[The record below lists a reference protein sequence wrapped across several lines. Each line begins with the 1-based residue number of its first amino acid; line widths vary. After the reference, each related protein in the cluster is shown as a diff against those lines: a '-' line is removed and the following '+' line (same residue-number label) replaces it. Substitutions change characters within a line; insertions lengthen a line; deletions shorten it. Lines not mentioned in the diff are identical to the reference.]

1 MAFNP
6 TYMPANWL
14 YGWYQGFVT
23 ALQSEV
29 NKEYGYG
36 SYDDF
41 KEAWGTF
48 NISTSDISP
57 NAYNMM
63 SDLAAYVGNTDVAN
77 AALPVTPITIDTDD
91 GPRTVIATG
100 VAVTA
105 GTGEAVR
112 MKIDGFLTSIPWNT
126 VIAEIM
132 LANNYQIQPNMLTEL
147 SCKIASQITG
157 QIITN
162 TDGLY
167 VTGKVAL
174 DQNNVAR
181 SYVDNYVIQGVINGA
196 AAAGDILQNLVGYNV
211 AEDVPIETPELP
223 QDRFSDI
230 AQRAMGMALG
240 SRNQQQQGDD
250 YARLALLTGGLSN
263 LVHNA
268 LGSDDGFIMCE
279 SQVYTYHSRPC
290 LYLTAIKQTADNVAD
305 MFKYTSPLPAIGN
318 FRTVAWSTDDGET
331 WKNNPSAQGG
341 FYSARYV
348 GYFDGQGHAQYESAA
363 LALPSNLWS
372 GTGVDYIE
380 ISGVNYARG
389 ISSNFLATV
398 VAGAE
403 IAQHDIDA
411 WLPTQDGERDID
423 ILWPGWLDGARIGT
437 GAIDVD
443 SNVWFPTRDV
453 PLGID
458 QTDVQNPGQT
468 IARDYAGVQ
477 AGALAGA
484 ETGAITITDT
494 IADAITIPSIYNPAI
509 AIPATVAPTPTPTPV
524 IPVLPPSVSAQ
535 RLYTVHQ
542 VRQDQIDA
550 LGAYLW
556 STDFISLIEH
566 MFTEPIDAVI
576 GLHTLFYGGS
586 LPVGGSETI
595 KLGAIS
601 ATGCTGQPVQ
611 NQYMKF
617 QCGSVN
623 IPEYWNNANDYAPYT
638 KCEIFLPFI
647 GFRDLDIN
655 EIMGGSVSLSYGI
668 DIFTGACV
676 AMIGVMRDHVS
687 QALYTFEGNC
697 AVQQPVTGA
706 DYSRIVGGLI
716 SAGMGIATGG
726 VGAVVGTAAAL
737 TSHKVTYNRS
747 GNISANAGACMP
759 KTPYIIIKR
768 PNAYDA
774 PNYRHYYGDPANW
787 TVTLGQCSGY
797 TRVKDVHIDSV
808 ACTDAEKAEIVRLL
822 RQGVIF

>member
-6 TYMPANWL
+6 SYDMPVNWL
-14 YGWYQGFVT
+14 YSWYQGFVS
-23 ALQSEV
+23 ALQGEI

-41 KEAWGTF
+41 KKAWGTF
-48 NISTSDISP
+48 NISTSDINP

-63 SDLAAYVGNTDVAN
+63 SDLAAYAGNTDVAT
-77 AALPVTPITIDTDD
+77 AALPVMPLTVMTDD
-91 GPRTVIATG
+91 GPREVIATG
-100 VAVTA
+100 TMIAA
-105 GTGEAVR
+105 ATGEAVR
-112 MKIDGFLTSIPWNT
+112 LKIDGFLTSIPWDT
-126 VIAEIM
+126 VVAEVM

-147 SCKIASQITG
+147 SCKLASEITG

-167 VTGKVAL
+167 VTGKVGI
-174 DQNNVAR
+174 DSNDVAR
-181 SYVDNYVIQGVINGA
+181 SYVDDFVVQGLLDGA
-196 AAAGDILQNLVGYNV
+196 AASGLLTT
-211 AEDVPIETPELP
+211 IEL
-223 QDRFSDI
+223 
-230 AQRAMGMALG
+230 
-240 SRNQQQQGDD
+240 DD
-250 YARLALLTGGLSN
+250 YEIGEVVPTIQAPPGNVLPVLLWQALTGSVFAASNDVSSMSGFDTLRTQSKLTTIASIILAHFDTTTPGWYSVNAEFINNFGTPNWVVGVTKIPQGRIQNSKFDSAGVWPGTMLAAIQPTNSTNWYTTPSGAGVLHQSWRFRPNGTYEMLSGAYPFYTGTGIARVN
-263 LVHNA
+263 
-268 LGSDDGFIMCE
+268 SDDCGLFTAGNIL
-279 SQVYTYHSRPC
+279 SQ
-290 LYLTAIKQTADNVAD
+290 
-305 MFKYTSPLPAIGN
+305 
-318 FRTVAWSTDDGET
+318 
-331 WKNNPSAQGG
+331 
-341 FYSARYV
+341 
-348 GYFDGQGHAQYESAA
+348 
-363 LALPSNLWS
+363 
-372 GTGVDYIE
+372 
-380 ISGVNYARG
+380 
-389 ISSNFLATV
+389 TV
-398 VAGAE
+398 VAPE
-403 IAQHDIDA
+403 IELHDIDT
-411 WLPTQDGERDID
+411 WGPTKESHAID
-423 ILWPGWLDGARIGT
+423 ELWPGWLDGARIGA
-437 GAIDVD
+437 GAIDID
-443 SNVWFPTRDV
+443 SNVWFPTRDF

-509 AIPATVAPTPTPTPV
+509 AIPATIAPTPTPTPI

-556 STDFISLIEH
+556 SNDFISLIEH

-586 LPVGGSETI
+586 LPVGSSETI

-623 IPEYWNNANDYAPYT
+623 IPEYWNNATDYNPYT
-638 KCEIFLPFI
+638 KSEIFLPFI

-726 VGAVVGTAAAL
+726 VGAVLGVAGAL
-737 TSHKVTYNRS
+737 TSHKIAYNRS

-774 PNYRHYYGDPANW
+774 PNYRAFYGDPANW
-787 TVTLGQCSGY
+787 TVTLGSCSGY
-797 TRVKDVHIDSV
+797 TRIKDVHLDNV
-808 ACTDAEKAEIVRLL
+808 ACTDVEKDEIIALL
-822 RQGVIF
+822 KSGVIF

>member
-6 TYMPANWL
+6 SYNMPANWL

-23 ALQSEV
+23 ALQTEV

-41 KEAWGTF
+41 KKAWGTF
-48 NISTSDISP
+48 NISTSDINP

-63 SDLAAYVGNTDVAN
+63 SDLAAYAGNTDVAN
-77 AALPVTPITIDTDD
+77 AALPVMPLTVTTDD
-91 GPRTVIATG
+91 GPREVIATG
-100 VAVTA
+100 TMIAAATS
-105 GTGEAVR
+105 EAVR
-112 MKIDGFLTSIPWNT
+112 LKIDGFLTSIPWDT
-126 VIAEIM
+126 VVAEVM

-147 SCKIASQITG
+147 SCKLASEITG
-157 QIITN
+157 RIITN

-167 VTGKVAL
+167 VTGKVSL
-174 DQNNVAR
+174 DGNGVAR
-181 SYVDNYVIQGVINGA
+181 SYVDDYVIQGLLDGA
-196 AAAGDILQNLVGYNV
+196 AASGLLTT
-211 AEDVPIETPELP
+211 IEL
-223 QDRFSDI
+223 
-230 AQRAMGMALG
+230 
-240 SRNQQQQGDD
+240 DD
-250 YARLALLTGGLSN
+250 YEIGEIVPTIQAPPGNVLPVLLWQSLTGSVFAASN
-263 LVHNA
+263 DV
-268 LGSDDGFIMCE
+268 SSMSGFDNLRT
-279 SQVYTYHSRPC
+279 QSR
-290 LYLTAIKQTADNVAD
+290 LTTIASIILA
-305 MFKYTSPLPAIGN
+305 
-318 FRTVAWSTDDGET
+318 
-331 WKNNPSAQGG
+331 
-341 FYSARYV
+341 
-348 GYFDGQGHAQYESAA
+348 YFDTTTPGWYSVNAEFINNFGVPNWIVGVTKIPQGTIQNSKFDSAGVWPGTM
-363 LALPSNLWS
+363 LAAIQPTNSTNWYTTPS
-372 GTGVDYIE
+372 GTGAIHQSWRFRPDGTYE
-380 ISGVNYARG
+380 QLSGSSPLYTGTGIARVNSDDCGLFTAG
-389 ISSNFLATV
+389 NILSQTV
-398 VAGAE
+398 VAPE
-403 IAQHDIDA
+403 IELHDIDT
-411 WLPTQDGERDID
+411 WGPTQDAHAID
-423 ILWPGWLDGARIGT
+423 ELWPGWLDGARIGA
-437 GAIDVD
+437 GAIDAD
-443 SNVWFPTRDV
+443 SNVWFPTRDF

-468 IARDYAGVQ
+468 IARDYDAVQ

-524 IPVLPPSVSAQ
+524 IPVLPPSISAQ

-556 STDFISLIEH
+556 SADFISLIEH

-586 LPVGGSETI
+586 LPVGGSESI
-595 KLGAIS
+595 KLGAVT

-726 VGAVVGTAAAL
+726 VGAVLGVAGAL
-737 TSHKVTYNRS
+737 TSHKVAYNRS

-808 ACTDAEKAEIVRLL
+808 ACTDAEKAEIVTLL
-822 RQGVIF
+822 KQGVIF

>member
-23 ALQSEV
+23 ALQTEV
-29 NKEYGYG
+29 NKEFGYG

-41 KEAWGTF
+41 KQAWGTF
-48 NISTSDISP
+48 NISTSDINP

-63 SDLAAYVGNTDVAN
+63 SDLASYVGNTDVAN

-100 VAVTA
+100 VAITA
-105 GTGEAVR
+105 ATGEAVR
-112 MKIDGFLTSIPWNT
+112 MKIDGFLTSIPWDT
-126 VIAEIM
+126 VVAEVM

-167 VTGKVAL
+167 VTGKVSL
-174 DQNNVAR
+174 DGNGVAR
-181 SYVDNYVIQGVINGA
+181 SYVDDYVIQGLLDGA
-196 AAAGDILQNLVGYNV
+196 AAANVLQDIEPV
-211 AEDVPIETPELP
+211 DVPIDTPVEFDPTDAPSGDAIIPMIYHTVMSALSIAP
-223 QDRFSDI
+223 ADFLQD
-230 AQRAMGMALG
+230 
-240 SRNQQQQGDD
+240 DD
-250 YARLALLTGGLSN
+250 WSKSAGRISALL
-263 LVHNA
+263 
-268 LGSDDGFIMCE
+268 
-279 SQVYTYHSRPC
+279 
-290 LYLTAIKQTADNVAD
+290 
-305 MFKYTSPLPAIGN
+305 
-318 FRTVAWSTDDGET
+318 
-331 WKNNPSAQGG
+331 
-341 FYSARYV
+341 
-348 GYFDGQGHAQYESAA
+348 A
-363 LALPSNLWS
+363 LALSYIDTTIPGWYMTHSFCQEANGVPYIYLAICKYNYNS
-372 GTGVDYIE
+372 GFKAAKYTNGSQMALEFSDHIGTWRDTTSYTPAILALFRATPDDVEY
-380 ISGVNYARG
+380 RG
-389 ISSNFLATV
+389 SDFSSLFYGGLYQDMTLRRTYLGNILTQYV
-398 VAGAE
+398 VAPE
-403 IAQHDIDA
+403 VAQHDIDA
-411 WLPTQDGERDID
+411 WAPTKENHDID

-443 SNVWFPTRDV
+443 SDVWFPTRDV

-458 QTDVQNPGQT
+458 QTDVLNPGQT

-524 IPVLPPSVSAQ
+524 IPVLPPSISAQ

-595 KLGAIS
+595 KLGAVT

-668 DIFTGACV
+668 DIFTGSCV

-808 ACTDAEKAEIVRLL
+808 ACTDAEKDEIVRMLK
-822 RQGVIF
+822 QGVIF

>member
-6 TYMPANWL
+6 TYDMPANWI
-14 YGWYQGFVT
+14 YEWYQGFVS
-23 ALQSEV
+23 ALQTEV
-29 NKEYGYG
+29 NKEYGY
-36 SYDDF
+36 DDLNTF
-41 KEAWGTF
+41 KQDWGTF
-48 NISTSDISP
+48 DIDIDGAQVLNSALSAFVGSP
-57 NAYNMM
+57 
-63 SDLAAYVGNTDVAN
+63 LANKVI
-77 AALPVTPITIDTDD
+77 PVKPITIDTDD

-100 VAVTA
+100 VAITA
-105 GTGEAVR
+105 ATGEAVR
-112 MKIDGFLTSIPWNT
+112 MKIDGFLTSIPWDT
-126 VIAEIM
+126 VVAEVM
-132 LANNYQIQPNMLTEL
+132 LANNFQIQPNMLTEL
-147 SCKIASQITG
+147 SCKIASEITG

-174 DQNNVAR
+174 DGDGVAR
-181 SYVDNYVIQGVINGA
+181 SYVDDYVIQGLLDGA
-196 AAAGDILQNLVGYNV
+196 AASGLLPTTTLDDYDIGEIVPTIQAPSGGLLATLLWQALTGAVYTAINDVKENEHFGELCSENNLELIAGNVLDYFNLATPGWYSVTSWLTNYYGELSWWVTATKLNEGDIQSARFKSQGSSASCMLVEVQPTNSTNWYDYPTYISGAISQTWRLRLNG
-211 AEDVPIETPELP
+211 IEPVTGASQLFTGTGIADADA
-223 QDRFSDI
+223 QRNIFCAGNILSQTVI
-230 AQRAMGMALG
+230 AQ
-240 SRNQQQQGDD
+240 
-250 YARLALLTGGLSN
+250 
-263 LVHNA
+263 
-268 LGSDDGFIMCE
+268 E
-279 SQVYTYHSRPC
+279 
-290 LYLTAIKQTADNVAD
+290 
-305 MFKYTSPLPAIGN
+305 
-318 FRTVAWSTDDGET
+318 
-331 WKNNPSAQGG
+331 
-341 FYSARYV
+341 
-348 GYFDGQGHAQYESAA
+348 
-363 LALPSNLWS
+363 
-372 GTGVDYIE
+372 IE
-380 ISGVNYARG
+380 
-389 ISSNFLATV
+389 
-398 VAGAE
+398 
-403 IAQHDIDA
+403 QHDIDV
-411 WLPTQDGERDID
+411 WTPTADAHAID
-423 ILWPGWLDGARIGT
+423 ELWAGWLDGARIGT

-443 SNVWFPTRDV
+443 SDVWFPTRDV

-458 QTDVQNPGQT
+458 QTDVLNPGQT
-468 IARDYAGVQ
+468 IAKPLDVAQ
-477 AGALAGA
+477 AGAIAGA
-484 ETGAITITDT
+484 EQGAITITDT

-524 IPVLPPSVSAQ
+524 IPVLPPSISAQ

-737 TSHKVTYNRS
+737 TSHKITYNRS

-808 ACTDAEKAEIVRLL
+808 ACTDAEKAEIVTLL
-822 RQGVIF
+822 KQGVIF

>member
-14 YGWYQGFVT
+14 YGWYQGFVS
-23 ALQSEV
+23 ALQTEV
-29 NKEYGYG
+29 NKEYGYTTD
-36 SYDDF
+36 DDF
-41 KEAWGTF
+41 KQAWGTF
-48 NISTSDISP
+48 EIDDASVLNG
-57 NAYNMM
+57 A
-63 SDLAAYVGNTDVAN
+63 LAAFTGSSLSGKV
-77 AALPVTPITIDTDD
+77 LPVTPVTVDTDD

-100 VAVTA
+100 VSVTA
-105 GTGEAVR
+105 ATGEAVR
-112 MKIDGFLTSIPWNT
+112 MKIDGFLTSIPWDT
-126 VIAEIM
+126 VVAEVM
-132 LANNYQIQPNMLTEL
+132 LANNYQVQPNMLTEL
-147 SCKIASQITG
+147 SCKLASQITG

-167 VTGKVAL
+167 VTGKISL
-174 DQNNVAR
+174 DGNGVAR
-181 SYVDNYVIQGVINGA
+181 SYVDDYVIQGLLDGA
-196 AAAGDILQNLVGYNV
+196 AASG
-211 AEDVPIETPELP
+211 
-223 QDRFSDI
+223 
-230 AQRAMGMALG
+230 
-240 SRNQQQQGDD
+240 
-250 YARLALLTGGLSN
+250 LLTTITLDEYEIGEIVPAIQAPPGNVLPVLLWQALTGSVYAASN
-263 LVHNA
+263 DVSSMSGFDNLRTQSKLTTIASIILTYFDTTTPGWYSVNA
-268 LGSDDGFIMCE
+268 EFINNFGVPNWIVGVTKIP
-279 SQVYTYHSRPC
+279 QG
-290 LYLTAIKQTADNVAD
+290 AIQNSKFDSAGVWPGTMLAAIQPTGTTQW
-305 MFKYTSPLPAIGN
+305 YTSP
-318 FRTVAWSTDDGET
+318 
-331 WKNNPSAQGG
+331 
-341 FYSARYV
+341 
-348 GYFDGQGHAQYESAA
+348 
-363 LALPSNLWS
+363 S
-372 GTGVDYIE
+372 GTGATHQSWRFRPDGTYEQLSGSLPLYTGTGIARVNSDDCGLFTAGNILSQTVMAQEIE
-380 ISGVNYARG
+380 
-389 ISSNFLATV
+389 
-398 VAGAE
+398 
-403 IAQHDIDA
+403 QHDIDTWA
-411 WLPTQDGERDID
+411 PTQDAHAID
-423 ILWPGWLDGARIGT
+423 ELWPGWLEGARIGT
-437 GAIDVD
+437 GAIDID
-443 SNVWFPTRDV
+443 SDVWFPTRDV

-458 QTDVQNPGQT
+458 QTDVLNPGQT
-468 IARDYAGVQ
+468 IAKPLDVAQ

-484 ETGAITITDT
+484 ETGAISITDT
-494 IADAITIPSIYNPAI
+494 IADTITIPSIYNPAI

-535 RLYTVHQ
+535 RLYTVHEVSQ
-542 VRQDQIDA
+542 SQINA

-556 STDFISLIEH
+556 SSDFISLIEH

-586 LPVGGSETI
+586 LPAGSTETI
-595 KLGAIS
+595 KLGAIA
-601 ATGCTGQPVQ
+601 ATGCTGQLIN

-726 VGAVVGTAAAL
+726 VGAVLGVAGAL
-737 TSHKVTYNRS
+737 TSHKIAYNRS

-808 ACTDAEKAEIVRLL
+808 ACTDAEKDEIVRMLK
-822 RQGVIF
+822 QGVIF